1 MRNNIEATLERLIEK
16 TKEILSNSYAPYS
29 RIHVAAAILT
39 QNNEVFT
46 GVNVENSS
54 YGLTVCAE
62 RVAIFN
68 AITNGARAFKAL
80 AIVTDFH
87 EPLLPCGACL
97 QVLAEFVDD
106 IPIIS
111 CSTISNSC
119 IKTTL
124 KELMPRPFRL

>member
-1 MRNNIEATLERLIEK
+1 MQYDIEAVLERLVEK
-16 TKEILSNSYAPYS
+16 AKEILGNSYAPYS
-29 RIHVAAAILT
+29 GIRVAAAILT

-68 AITNGARAFKAL
+68 AIANGARIFKAL

-111 CSTISNSC
+111 CSTTSNAC
-119 IKTTL
+119 IKTSL
-124 KELMPRPFRL
+124 RELMPRPFKL